1 MFILYRDHVGASPS
15 TMVCKPFLVFVD
27 NSVQILL
34 TGCITYLE
42 SHNRRN
48 DNINRVKM
56 MYILRKFSLLG
67 H

>member
-15 TMVCKPFLVFVD
+15 TMVCKPLLVFVD

-48 DNINRVKM
+48 DNINRVK
-56 MYILRKFSLLG
+56 
-67 H
+67 